1 MGRPSSKRFK
11 MSESTKRGLNRM
23 NRKDLEQ
30 LVLEKTVEVMTGVYI
45 LQMTHILFPWRTDPA
60 PKIIAIEG
68 NPTPPK

>member
-30 LVLEKTVEVMTGVYI
+30 LVLEKTVEVMMANEALAKMAEKVEK
-45 LQMTHILFPWRTDPA
+45 LLADVWKMKVR
-60 PKIIAIEG
+60 
-68 NPTPPK
+68 